1 MADDILNQI
10 TSNNGK
16 KILDESDVKG
26 KTNNYGNLS
35 FNDEEKEDG
44 NGKIIK
50 VVNEKTSVGYK
61 TSPINGGEIFNSYP
75 DNDNLTKDSN
85 EYKQNN
91 DKNKAFKDY
100 SHSRGHGTVANDQLS
115 ESVLGQYNISTPYD
129 GNNYGVIEIPVI
141 IEGFTAEPTNTMKP
155 TSHTENAILIVGDGS
170 NENSRHNLMTVRSNL
185 GSSGSYEESLSFAG
199 DVDLDGYLHVNDYI
213 YSPIIYTNII
223 KTPDGTEWD
232 TSDLKETFK
241 LFDGNTTEAARD
253 NAIAHVNVDIDN
265 NKAFYRDQD
274 TQEVYEI
281 YSSLNS
287 EVPVAKSEII
297 DVNGINIALTNNFF
311 LSMSGATNDIK
322 KINCV
327 NDIIIYDGVF
337 SDEFVEKY
345 CIDSDTYKKL
355 SAIGKQNITMVGQ
368 EAYSTK
374 IDAANYDSNNKLI
387 FNTIEVSSAEW
398 EGELF
403 PYISKAIDNIALDLN
418 TNIMDYNKLD
428 DYLYFVCGHYGYNA
442 FPNQTTVYAVDKDT
456 HRFICSNMHQSVIRV
471 KDKITKQVTEITPMD
486 FSTDRHISNTES
498 VLRGQLVGTWW
509 GHDKEINI
517 AGNKKLKL
525 NYIKEVF
532 PELRW
537 FFYPNSLVPAQ
548 IDSNG
553 DVIVDKWNKWYKSIK
568 IKDIF
573 EEEDIWD
580 QLDDFYKNSE
590 MNLYTFL
597 SYAMNHY
604 VNYNPSDA
612 NSIIDTTKTYNFS
625 NIVTAQDIKK
635 FVDNFSDFMET
646 EQNNETGFKYV
657 INTTKQI
664 GGKTFSSTLYD
675 RLFTIYDEDNKRY
688 VIQPHLTFPIKGTGA
703 LSFKIE
709 NADIDSN
716 LYSNHLGTLEEYEI
730 KTIEESDFDS
740 SGKRFPLTVYSKS
753 NADIFH
759 INTTAISSKYFNED
773 EKISLNSL
781 DTRYLSQV
789 QTGNKKTLSLSM
801 ANDLGGQLSL
811 LGAEGNID
819 VNTISW
825 ANLIDA
831 LNGNMQL
838 DVLGQY
844 LQQLKASISSVAST
858 SDQYYILVNNNNVS
872 IQPFSN
878 NLKVFINALNQL
890 GSEDGNYQI
899 KVENGNISLIKI

>member
-26 KTNNYGNLS
+26 KTNNYGNLF

-44 NGKIIK
+44 SGKIIK

-115 ESVLGQYNISTPYD
+115 ESVLGQYNISTSYD

-141 IEGFTAEPTNTMKP
+141 IEGFTAEPTNTIKP
-155 TSHTENAILIVGDGS
+155 TSYTENAILIVGDGS

-185 GSSGSYEESLSFAG
+185 DSSGSYEESLSFAG
-199 DVDLDGYLHVNDYI
+199 DVDLEGYLHVNDYI
-213 YSPIIYTNII
+213 YSPTIYTSTI
-223 KTPDGTEWD
+223 KKPDGTEWD

-241 LFDGNTTEAARD
+241 LFDGDTTETAKD
-253 NAIAHVNVDIDN
+253 NAIAHVNLDIDN

-327 NDIIIYDGVF
+327 NDIIIYDGIF

-345 CIDSDTYKKL
+345 CIDSDTYKRL
-355 SAIGKQNITMVGQ
+355 LAISKTNVNITEQ
-368 EAYSTK
+368 QAYSPK
-374 IDAANYDSNNKLI
+374 ISEINYDINNKLV
-387 FNTIEVSSAEW
+387 FNDIISTNEEW
-398 EGELF
+398 SGELF
-403 PYISKAIDNIALDLN
+403 SYINKAVDNIAWNLN
-418 TNIMDYNKLD
+418 TNIIDYNKLD
-428 DYLYFVCGHYGYNA
+428 DYLFFVACNYDYNA
-442 FPNQTTVYAVDKDT
+442 FPNQTTVYAVEKDT
-456 HRFICSNMHQSVIRV
+456 HRFICSGMHQSTIKI
-471 KDKITKQVTEITPMD
+471 KDKITKQVSEITPMD
-486 FSTDRHISNTES
+486 FSTNRTISATDS
-498 VLRGQLVGTWW
+498 TLRGQLIGTWW
-509 GHDKEINI
+509 GHDKELNI
-517 AGNKKLKL
+517 DENKKIKL
-525 NYIKEVF
+525 NYIKDVF
-532 PELRW
+532 PELKW
-537 FFYPNSLVPAQ
+537 FFYSNSLVPTQ
-548 IDSNG
+548 IDNNE
-553 DVIVDKWNKWYKSIK
+553 DAIVDKWNKWYKSIK

-573 EEEDIWD
+573 EGENIWD
-580 QLDDFYKNSE
+580 QLDDFYKNSK
-590 MNLYTFL
+590 MDLYTFL
-597 SYAMNHY
+597 SYAINHY
-604 VNYNPSDA
+604 INYNPSDLD
-612 NSIIDTTKTYNFS
+612 SIIDKEKTYSFG
-625 NIVTAQDIKK
+625 NISIAQDIKD
-635 FVDNFSDFMET
+635 FVNNFNDFIET
-646 EQNNETGFKYV
+646 EQNDETGLKYV
-657 INTTKQI
+657 INTTKI
-664 GGKTFSSTLYD
+664 INEKTFSSTLYD
-675 RLFTIYDEDNKRY
+675 RLFKIDEA
-688 VIQPHLTFPIKGTGA
+688 IAPHLAFPIKGTA
-703 LSFKIE
+703 TISFTIE

-716 LYSNHLGTLEEYEI
+716 LYSNHLGTLREYKI
-730 KTIEESDFDS
+730 KTIEESDFANDFQ
-740 SGKRFPLTVYSKS
+740 KLTFPLNVYTKNNVDMFYMNFRTVISDDFNDQEK
-753 NADIFH
+753 
-759 INTTAISSKYFNED
+759 TT
-773 EKISLNSL
+773 LNSL
-781 DTRYLSQV
+781 NTRYLSQI

-801 ANDLGGQLSL
+801 SNDLGGQLSL
-811 LGAEGNID
+811 LGAEGNIN

-831 LNGNMQL
+831 LNENMQL

-844 LQQLKASISSVAST
+844 LQQLKTSFSTVSSISDA
-858 SDQYYILVNNNNVS
+858 YYILINNNNIS

-878 NLKVFINALNQL
+878 NFKIFMNALNSL
-890 GSEDGNYQI
+890 GNEDGNYQI
-899 KVENGNISLIKI
+899 KIENGSISIVKV